1 LLLQL
6 YVLIVVGGGCGYGSY
21 GGRVFFLVKKGKMVA
36 EVVFALVVVLAV
48 VVIVEIVVMV
58 VLAW

>member
-1 LLLQL
+1 M
-6 YVLIVVGGGCGYGSY
+6 VGGGCGYGSY